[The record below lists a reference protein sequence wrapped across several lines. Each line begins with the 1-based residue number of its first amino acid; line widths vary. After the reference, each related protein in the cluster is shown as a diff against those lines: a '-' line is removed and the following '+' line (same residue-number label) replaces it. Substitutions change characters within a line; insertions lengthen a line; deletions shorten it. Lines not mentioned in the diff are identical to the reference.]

1 MNNSQRVLFTVV
13 ILAAAPAIHADDQ
26 PPVVDTSRGDALL
39 AEYFE
44 REVSRIEES
53 TFADIETLEDWT
65 SRREEYHRQMMYML
79 GLDPLPERTELH
91 PVVTG
96 TIDHPEMTVENIHFQ
111 SMPGLYVT
119 GNLYIPKGFEG
130 PRPTILYV
138 CGHGGVEID
147 GVSYGNKVS
156 YQHHGEWFARH
167 GYVCLTIDTIQL
179 GEIEGLHHGN
189 YSEGMWWWY
198 SRGYTPAGVEAWNC
212 IRALDYL
219 ETRPEVDATK
229 FGVTGRSGGGAYS
242 WWIAA
247 IDERIACAVPVA
259 GITSLRN
266 HVIDGCVEG
275 HCDCMYMINTY
286 AWDFPMVAALVAPRP
301 LLISNTD
308 KDGIFP
314 LDGVYDVYSKVRRIY
329 ELYGAEDNLGLD
341 INEGPHEDT
350 QPLQVA
356 AFDWFNKHL
365 VGPDIVIERAATPL
379 FTPPE
384 LRVFDQL
391 PADERVTTAHDY
403 FVPKAQPIA
412 QVVPG
417 PGRLLETLSALRRST
432 FRQSPDLSEIGRF
445 EEQKLT
451 EIPGDDMV
459 IGMVRFESEPG
470 YGLDLIVIA
479 RQGQFDEGQDIDL
492 HVLRQEDWERLRGAI
507 AFAAPGA
514 LEAAESVVPDEE
526 AWREIVSELNSSNKV
541 LHFLAPRGVGSTE
554 WTRDDFE
561 RTQIR
566 RRFMLIGRTLD
577 SMRIWDVCR
586 YLAMMQH
593 GSELGELQFGELSL
607 HGSGDAA
614 VWCLYAGLID
624 LAQHPDDPIV
634 DRFVLT
640 DLPASHMD
648 PGCPELLNVLRI
660 TDIPQVVVLLSEF
673 REVELLNSAGE

>member
-1 MNNSQRVLFTVV
+1 MKSFPRILICVLIF
-13 ILAAAPAIHADDQ
+13 AALRPIEADDQ
-26 PPVVDTSRGDALL
+26 PAAVDTSRGDALL

-79 GLDPLPERTELH
+79 GLNPLPEKTDLQ

-96 TIDHPEMTVENIHFQ
+96 TVDHPEMTVENLHFQ

-119 GNLYIPKGFEG
+119 GNLYLPKGFDG

-147 GVSYGNKVS
+147 GISYGNKVS
-156 YQHHGEWFARH
+156 YQRHGEWFARH

-179 GEIEGLHHGN
+179 GEIQGLHHGN
-189 YSEGMWWWY
+189 YSKGMWWWY

-219 ETRPEVDATK
+219 ETRPEVDAAK

-275 HCDCMYMINTY
+275 HCDCMYMINTFG
-286 AWDFPMVAALVAPRP
+286 WDFPMVAALVAPRP

-356 AFDWFNKHL
+356 AFAWMNRHL

-391 PADERVTTAHDY
+391 PADERVTTAHEY
-403 FVPKAQPIA
+403 FVPMAPPLPSEASPAEQL
-412 QVVPG
+412 QQTVD
-417 PGRLLETLSALRRST
+417 RLMEVT
-432 FRQSPDLSEIGRF
+432 FGGWP
-445 EEQKLT
+445 EEDSKYHVDRV
-451 EIPGDDMV
+451 EY
-459 IGMVRFESEPG
+459 ESE
-470 YGLDLIVIA
+470 
-479 RQGQFDEGQDIDL
+479 EGAVKLEEIQYTYQSGDTDNFTVVTRMGNDDIDAEL
-492 HVLRQEDWERLRGAI
+492 RVLRQEDWESLQAKISFGIPELRSANPTI
-507 AFAAPGA
+507 ATDEVGW
-514 LEAAESVVPDEE
+514 ESLVDQLQ
-526 AWREIVSELNSSNKV
+526 LNEVNA
-541 LHFLAPRGVGSTE
+541 FLMPRGTGETQWS
-554 WTRDDFE
+554 RDE
-561 RTQIR
+561 RESTQIR
-566 RRFMLIGRTLD
+566 RRFMLLGQTVGG
-577 SMRIWDVCR
+577 MRVWDVYR
-586 YLAMMQH
+586 
-593 GSELGELQFGELSL
+593 SLQRLREERAATSDERRFRLSL
-607 HGSGDAA
+607 HGTGDAA

-634 DRFVLT
+634 DKFVLT

-648 PGCPELLNVLRI
+648 PDCPELLNVLRI
-660 TDIPQVVVLLSEF
+660 TDIPQVVELLSEF
-673 REVELLNSAGE
+673 REVELLNSASE

>member
-1 MNNSQRVLFTVV
+1 MMTFPRTLTAVATFVLCSL
-13 ILAAAPAIHADDQ
+13 IAADDE
-26 PPVVDTSRGDALL
+26 PAVDTSRGDALL

-44 REVSRIEES
+44 REVSRIEDS

-65 SRREEYHRQMMYML
+65 NRREEYHRQMMYML

-91 PVVTG
+91 PVITG
-96 TIDHPEMTVENIHFQ
+96 TIDHPEMTVENLHFQ

-119 GNLYIPKGFEG
+119 GNLYLPKGYEG

-147 GVSYGNKVS
+147 GIHYGNKVH

-179 GEIEGLHHGN
+179 GEIQGLHHGN

-314 LDGVYDVYSKVRRIY
+314 LDGVYDVYAKVRRIY
-329 ELYGAEDNLGLD
+329 ELYGAEVNLGLD

-356 AFDWFNKHL
+356 AFEWMNRHL
-365 VGPDIVIERAATPL
+365 IGPDIVIERAATPL

-403 FVPKAQPIA
+403 FVPLADAREGTPEE
-412 QVVPG
+412 
-417 PGRLLETLSALRRST
+417 RLKRIVDDLKEVT
-432 FRQSPDLSEIGRF
+432 FRGWPEND
-445 EEQKLT
+445 
-451 EIPGDDMV
+451 V
-459 IGMVRFESEPG
+459 HGMVEHADFENSEDNVEVIVKNAASQTGDP
-470 YGLDLIVIA
+470 LDGVFVTRRDDYLANPEI
-479 RQGQFDEGQDIDL
+479 
-492 HVLRQEDWERLRGAI
+492 HVLRQEEWEALQARLRFGIQELRDENPTLPTDQA
-507 AFAAPGA
+507 GWDLLVEA
-514 LEAAESVVPDEE
+514 LKADKGY
-526 AWREIVSELNSSNKV
+526 L
-541 LHFLAPRGVGSTE
+541 FLPPRGVGPTE
-554 WTRDDFE
+554 WARDE
-561 RTQIR
+561 EVQTHIR
-566 RRFMLIGRTLD
+566 RRFMLIGQTLD
-577 SMRIWDVCR
+577 GMRVWDVYRMIQSCR
-586 YLAMMQH
+586 E
-593 GSELGELQFGELSL
+593 ELEGQIGDNQKPFSL
-607 HGSGDAA
+607 HGAGEAA
-614 VWCLYAGLID
+614 VWCLYAALID
-624 LAQHPDDPIV
+624 AAEHPDDAIV
-634 DRFVLT
+634 DRLVLT
-640 DLPASHMD
+640 DLPGSHMD
-648 PGCPELLNVLRI
+648 PDCPELLNVLRI
-660 TDIPQVVVLLSEF
+660 TDIPQVVELLSEF
-673 REVELLNSAGE
+673 REVELLNSETE